1 MGYVHDAIVGVTYFF
16 RLSQII
22 VRNMKKTNKP
32 SGVQTLHRSLPPLN
46 MLRSFEAVARH
57 KNVTLAAQEL
67 SVTQS
72 AVSHQIKSLEKWLG
86 QPLLQRDGRNIRL
99 TLVGESFYPSITE
112 ALDKI
117 ELASLAVR
125 RKNQGGII
133 RLSAFST
140 FTTYWLIPRVELFCE
155 VHPDTE
161 VQLITSGTSYDFDPR
176 SYDLAIRNYSDEE
189 VSFLRGDK
197 RWSEVEMSPFLSE
210 YQTVV
215 CSPELMVGKNALRE
229 VRDIRR
235 HTLLA
240 SRSTPF
246 AWTQWLERSEIPPGE
261 WPRKQMQFDHIHL
274 ALNAALQGVGLAL
287 AAPSIIRSVI
297 RDGRLIIPF
306 PQMVIARKRNYWIRP
321 RNRALPPEI
330 DAFCRWLS
338 DAGHASEV
346 DASPENTDSSRFAGK
361 TGFNL
366 QKETVRE

>member
-1 MGYVHDAIVGVTYFF
+1 
-16 RLSQII
+16 
-22 VRNMKKTNKP
+22 
-32 SGVQTLHRSLPPLN
+32 

-57 KNVTLAAQEL
+57 KNVTLAAKEL

-99 TLVGESFYPSITE
+99 TPVGESFYPTITE

-117 ELASLAVR
+117 ELASIAIR
-125 RKNQGGII
+125 RRDHGRTF

-140 FTTYWLIPRVELFCE
+140 FTTYWLIPRLELFCE
-155 VHPDTE
+155 AHPDIE

-189 VSFLRGDK
+189 LSSLRADK
-197 RWSEVEMSPFLSE
+197 RWSEVEMHPFLSE

-215 CSPELMVGKNALRE
+215 CSPELVVGKDALRE
-229 VRDIRR
+229 VRDIRK

-240 SRSTPF
+240 SRSTPL
-246 AWTQWLERSEIPPGE
+246 AWTQWLEMSGIPPAE
-261 WPRKQMQFDHIHL
+261 WPHKHMQFDHIHL

-287 AAPSIIRSVI
+287 AAPSIIRNVI
-297 RDGRLIIPF
+297 RDRRLVTPF
-306 PQMVIARKRNYWIRP
+306 PEIVIARKRNYWIRP
-321 RNRALPPEI
+321 LSRAPLPEV

-338 DAGHASEV
+338 DSGAASE
-346 DASPENTDSSRFAGK
+346 AG
-361 TGFNL
+361 N
-366 QKETVRE
+366 